1 MTGKSDGKPKFE
13 FEHNGKWIRPDW
25 SGLATMTATALESA
39 PRPPGLLV
47 DLNTWEPN
55 PAKLEWFTLLK
66 KIIEV
71 HLRDN
76 YWTVDKPCTI
86 DIVNALRVEQCLTEI
101 LTAGYV
107 TDDHRQFLPMGITA
121 IARTA
126 STANT
131 IKAKGKRPNVDR
143 RGALARA
150 VSQERGKDKH
160 ATAGEVLDRLCGGD
174 VVTECRE
181 GRVWYWNDEGKLT
194 SVGLDRFE
202 TIFSEQKP
210 STG

>member
-47 DLNTWEPN
+47 DLSTWGPN

-66 KIIEV
+66 KIVEV

-76 YWTVDKPCTI
+76 YWKVDKPCTI

-126 STANT
+126 SVANS
-131 IKAKGKRPNVDR
+131 IKAKGARR
-143 RGALARA
+143 RGNELMDAKLEAMSRDPGLTWK
-150 VSQERGKDKH
+150 ELLL
-160 ATAGEVLDRLCGGD
+160 TLEGD
-174 VVTECRE
+174 EIVTQ
-181 GRVWYWNDEGKLT
+181 WNDVNVVWRDVDGNIHTTATGTFQNWKN
-194 SVGLDRFE
+194 
-202 TIFSEQKP
+202 KP
-210 STG
+210 KS